1 MPTPTSFKDAQ
12 GLNNIER
19 NVRQYKDLDLF
30 FVKKKLSSKDS
41 DGVVTVSGAK
51 SDIEKVTDITAV
63 KRSIRNLVLTNHYE
77 KPFHPEIGCG
87 VREVLFE
94 LMTPISAYLLTRKVE
109 DVITQYE
116 PRAQLVGVK
125 ATPDLDRNAYELT
138 IEFYVLN
145 APTELVDLT
154 VLLER
159 LR

>member
-12 GLNNIER
+12 GLNDIER

-30 FVKKKLSSKDS
+30 FVKKKLSSKDG

-87 VREVLFE
+87 VRELLFE
-94 LMTPISAYLLTRKVE
+94 LMTPLTAHLLTRKVE